1 MAERGRRLTP
11 EQVKTTRRALGLSA
25 ERFARLTG
33 TSTGRTVR
41 RWEDMRKPWTPVPRS
56 VELLLRAID
65 EVPGM
70 KKFLSDANDLGL
82 TP

>member
-1 MAERGRRLTP
+1 MTP
-11 EQVKTTRRALGLSA
+11 AAIKTTRKRLGLSA

-41 RWEDMRKPWTPVPRS
+41 RWEYEPGPAPVPRS
-56 VELLLRAID
+56 VELLLRAMD

-70 KKFLSDANDLGL
+70 KKFLSDASDLGL